1 MTEPGN
7 SPGFLITRAAKGMGP
22 AIKGCS
28 LLLSPNH
35 EAAAPEKAELFQ
47 TKAINYF
54 GSRIAGQWAT
64 VLQFRPRE
72 EWVELLVRLA
82 SLSAAD
88 SRREAEA
95 AVQHYAPEAS
105 PEDQNLA
112 VEYLTAVPLAVRRS
126 LVPEPGT
133 SRLTITSAITI
144 PNDQALL
151 RLLPVDIP
159 PFPLGTVV
167 AGTPYRLEE
176 LLGMGGFGAVYKAT
190 NRFEQNQ
197 PPRAIKFCLDPS
209 MVTSLHRERAILD
222 QLMAAGETAWSNRI
236 VRLYGYALEVQPPFL
251 VYEFVPGG
259 DLTAYLMSTRQKTG
273 KGFHPV
279 LVLELIRQVAE
290 GLAFAHRQGLV
301 HRDLKPANILVS
313 ASTIKLTDFGIGG
326 AVADMFARGASIS
339 GSGRSQSRATEQ
351 ISLFRGSGT
360 PLYMS
365 AEQRRGDQPDPRHD
379 LYSLGV
385 VWYQLLVG
393 DVTRELHPGWVDE
406 LTEEFRTPPG
416 HISLIQR
423 CVGYFKKRPVD
434 AGELLALLPPPPNA
448 AKPAKVPPS
457 VAREGDAATGSAAP
471 TGAPAVPPPSSLPGS
486 KAPGIPP
493 SSISRPAGS
502 GIPEPA
508 PIPQSSPGR
517 PVAVELEELRAQ
529 LADQIERDAFAP
541 ARATVAAILRLNPTD
556 EIALASRA
564 FLDSRG
570 VAAPA
575 KEIFCLAEHQ
585 GWVRGLAFSPDGRRG
600 LSAGDDA
607 VLRLWDLESGQAML
621 RLEGHT
627 GPVMGVVISV
637 DGRRALS
644 GGWDGTVRFWDIYT
658 GQQLRCLQGS
668 WQSVKCV
675 ALAPDGFRAV
685 FAGNDRLVRVWDL
698 NAGRELAQLAG
709 HTGLVQSVAVSADG
723 RRALSGGEDGTLR
736 LWDLENHRELH
747 CWKGHTD
754 AVTSVAI
761 APNGRWAL
769 SGSSDTTLRL
779 WDVETGR
786 NLRRLTGHA
795 NWVNAVAITRD
806 GRRILSGSGGQTI
819 DGRFT
824 DGADTTLRLWDVVEG
839 KELRCW
845 KGHTASVTSLAVS
858 STGALALSGGL
869 DKTVRLWEL
878 AK

>member
-1 MTEPGN
+1 MTEAGN
-7 SPGFLITRAAKGMGP
+7 SPGFLIMQAARGMAP
-22 AIKGCS
+22 AIKGCA
-28 LLLSPNH
+28 LLLTPKR
-35 EAAAPEKAELFQ
+35 EDPAPTEPGLPPPKAL
-47 TKAINYF
+47 NYF
-54 GSRIAGQWAT
+54 GPRIVDQWAT
-64 VLQFRPRE
+64 VLQFRPRA
-72 EWVELLVRLA
+72 EWAQTLVRLA
-82 SLSAAD
+82 SLPPAD
-88 SRREAEA
+88 SRETAEA
-95 AVQHYAPEAS
+95 AVQRLAPDAS
-105 PEDQNLA
+105 PEDQHLAIEYLA
-112 VEYLTAVPLAVRRS
+112 VLPLAVRRS

-133 SRLTITSAITI
+133 SQLTLTPTITTPDNQS
-144 PNDQALL
+144 LM

-159 PFPLGTVV
+159 PFPLGSVV
-167 AGTPYRLEE
+167 TGTPYRLEE

-197 PPRAIKFCLDPS
+197 PPRAIKFCLEPS
-209 MVTSLHRERAILD
+209 MVASLHRERAILD

-259 DLTAYLMSTRQKTG
+259 DLTSYLMSTRQKTG

-279 LVLELIRQVAE
+279 LVLELIRQIAE

-326 AVADMFARGASIS
+326 VVTNQFARGASIS
-339 GSGRSQSRATEQ
+339 GTGRSQSQAAEQ

-365 AEQRRGDQPDPRHD
+365 SEQRRGDQPDPRHD

-423 CVGYFKKRPVD
+423 CVGYFKKRPVNAD
-434 AGELLALLPPPPNA
+434 ELLTLLPPPPSA
-448 AKPAKVPPS
+448 AKPAKVPAS
-457 VAREGDAATGSAAP
+457 AAREAEPAAEPSAMP
-471 TGAPAVPPPSSLPGS
+471 QTTDGGT
-486 KAPGIPP
+486 
-493 SSISRPAGS
+493 SRIS
-502 GIPEPA
+502 GIPAPA
-508 PIPQSSPGR
+508 PLPRSISTTSSR
-517 PVAVELEELRAQ
+517 PLAAELEHLRT
-529 LADQIERDAFAP
+529 LLTDQIERDAYTD
-541 ARATVAAILRLNPTD
+541 ARSTVSAILRLDAND
-556 EIALASRA
+556 DIALAARA
-564 FLDSRG
+564 FLDNRG
-570 VAAPA
+570 VAAPE
-575 KEIFCLAEHQ
+575 KELFCLGEHQ
-585 GWVRGLAFSPDGRRG
+585 GWVRSVTFAPDPRRG

-607 VLRLWDLESGQAML
+607 VLRLWDLENGRLML

-627 GPVMGVVISV
+627 GPVMSAVISI

-668 WQSVKCV
+668 WKHVKSLV
-675 ALAPDGFRAV
+675 LAPDGFRAV
-685 FAGNDRLVRVWDL
+685 FAANDPLVRVWDL
-698 NAGRELAQLAG
+698 NTGRELAQLAG
-709 HTGLVQSVAVSADG
+709 HTGLVQSVAVTTDG

-736 LWDLENHRELH
+736 LWDLESYHELS
-747 CWKGHTD
+747 CWTGHTD

-761 APNGRWAL
+761 APNGRWVL
-769 SGSSDTTLRL
+769 SGSSDMTLRL

-786 NLRRLTGHA
+786 PLRRLTGHA
-795 NWVNAVAITRD
+795 NWINAVAITRD
-806 GRRILSGSGGQTI
+806 GRRILSGSGGQSI
-819 DGRFT
+819 EGRFS

-845 KGHTASVTSLAVS
+845 KGHTASVTSVAVS
-858 STGALALSGGL
+858 STGGLALSGGL

>member
-1 MTEPGN
+1 MTEAGS
-7 SPGFLITRAAKGMGP
+7 SPGFLIRHAARGMAP
-22 AIKGCS
+22 AIKGCAP
-28 LLLSPNH
+28 LLTPKRDAATPE
-35 EAAAPEKAELFQ
+35 EAGVFQPKAL
-47 TKAINYF
+47 NYF
-54 GSRIAGQWAT
+54 GPRIVEQWTT
-64 VLQFRPRE
+64 VLQFRPRAD
-72 EWVELLVRLA
+72 WVQLLVRLA
-82 SLSAAD
+82 GLSAAD
-88 SRREAEA
+88 SRQEAEA
-95 AVQHYAPEAS
+95 AVQRFAPEAS
-105 PEDQNLA
+105 PEDQHLA
-112 VEYLTAVPLAVRRS
+112 VEYLAVLPLAVRRS
-126 LVPEPGT
+126 LIPEPGT
-133 SRLTITSAITI
+133 NQLTLTPTITV
-144 PNDQALL
+144 PDNQALM

-167 AGTPYRLEE
+167 AGTPYLLEQ

-279 LVLELIRQVAE
+279 LVLELIRQIAE

-326 AVADMFARGASIS
+326 VVTNQFARGGSVS
-339 GSGRSQSRATEQ
+339 GTGRSQSQVAEQ

-406 LTEEFRTPPG
+406 LTEEFHTPPG

-423 CVGYFKKRPVD
+423 CVGYFKKRPVNAD
-434 AGELLALLPPPPNA
+434 ELLALLPPPPSA
-448 AKPAKVPPS
+448 AKPAKVPS
-457 VAREGDAATGSAAP
+457 SAARD
-471 TGAPAVPPPSSLPGS
+471 GEPAAEPPAS
-486 KAPGIPP
+486 AANPP
-493 SSISRPAGS
+493 ASNRRPDAS
-502 GIPEPA
+502 GIPD
-508 PIPQSSPGR
+508 PISIPRSAAS
-517 PVAVELEELRAQ
+517 AAELERLRAV
-529 LADQIERDAFAP
+529 LTDQIESDAFTA
-541 ARATVAAILRLNPTD
+541 ARATVTTILRLDPAD
-556 EIALASRA
+556 EIALAARA

-570 VAAPA
+570 VAAPE
-575 KEIFCLAEHQ
+575 KELFCLGEHQ
-585 GWVRGLAFSPDGRRG
+585 GWVRSVTFTPDARRG

-607 VLRLWDLESGQAML
+607 VLRLWDLENGRLML

-627 GPVMGVVISV
+627 GPVMSVVISI

-644 GGWDGTVRFWDIYT
+644 GSWDGTVRFWDIYT

-668 WQSVKCV
+668 WQSVKSV

-685 FAGNDRLVRVWDL
+685 FAGNNHLVRVWDL
-698 NAGRELAQLAG
+698 NTGRELAQLAG
-709 HTGLVQSVAVSADG
+709 HTGLVQSVAITPDG
-723 RRALSGGEDGTLR
+723 RRAISGGEDGALR
-736 LWDLENHRELH
+736 LWDLENYRELH
-747 CWKGHTD
+747 CWTGHTD
-754 AVTSVAI
+754 AVTSVAV
-761 APNGRWAL
+761 ASNGRWVL
-769 SGSSDTTLRL
+769 SGSSDRTLRL

-795 NWVNAVAITRD
+795 NWINAVAITRD
-806 GRRILSGSGGQTI
+806 GRRILSGSGGQSI
-819 DGRFT
+819 DGRFS

-845 KGHTASVTSLAVS
+845 KGHTASVTSVAVS
-858 STGALALSGGL
+858 STGGLALSGGL
-869 DKTVRLWEL
+869 DKTVRLWQL